1 MSLTASRPKI
11 CTLADLSR
19 SEQPSI
25 SPVQDDPVIRQRIFE
40 KMKEIARRTQEAQES
55 LAELNR
61 EIDQATESSIQ
72 TRRAIEQL
80 NKKSTELDE
89 AVEKYLIIDKTD
101 RFVRDILTA
110 LVLGGHWRA

>member
-19 SEQPSI
+19 SEQPGI
-25 SPVQDDPVIRQRIFE
+25 SPVQDDPVIRQRICE
-40 KMKEIARRTQEAQES
+40 KVEEIARGTQEAQES

-80 NKKSTELDE
+80 NKRSTELDE